1 MEAIASWSVESVR
14 GQCAVEGKLS
24 SKMLRLELLRCA
36 FPMVSWFMFVM
47 ISDKSMRTGEDAVAV
62 KRERVERL
70 LASEAKAEE
79 QEQQE
84 EEEEEE
90 EEAKR
95 RRGEGREDIELR
107 KDEGFPG
114 ETLLVHDAAMW
125 ERY

>member
-1 MEAIASWSVESVR
+1 MDQIPGLLGGRHETSSLPQEGMDASTWRAIASWSVGSVR
-14 GQCAVEGKLS
+14 GQCTVEGKLS
-24 SKMLRLELLRCA
+24 SKMLRLELLGCA

-79 QEQQE
+79 
-84 EEEEEE
+84 EE

-95 RRGEGREDIELR
+95 RRGEEA
-107 KDEGFPG
+107 KG
-114 ETLLVHDAAMW
+114 EKTLS
-125 ERY
+125 